1 MARETI
7 NIGIVANDGTG
18 DTFRIAGQKVNEN
31 FEELYLETAVDSNIR
46 LSGNNITSVSTNG
59 NINLAPSGTGQVVLS
74 SLKIDD
80 NIKIIDNTIKTTV
93 SNADLELDAS
103 GTGSIIIDQLK
114 FTHNKIV
121 NTNSSNNINLTPN
134 GTGIIKINGFN
145 IPGTDAPDNYLLTTD
160 GSKDLAWVLP
170 DIITAL
176 SDISDG
182 TVTLNSSAEATVNEF
197 DVTQYRSGKYFI
209 SVSDSTNS
217 RFEFVTVNMIHD
229 GTNAYVSSAG
239 SVNSFGLPLL
249 TFSADVSG
257 GNARLRAVPVSN
269 DAHVIKFVRILKEV

>member
-1 MARETI
+1 MTRKVI

-18 DTFRIAGQKVNEN
+18 DTFRIAGQKINEN
-31 FEELYLETAVDSNIR
+31 FEELYSETAVDSNIR
-46 LSGNNITSVSTNG
+46 LSGNNITAVSTNG

-74 SLKIDD
+74 SLKVDD

-114 FTHNKIV
+114 FTDNKIV
-121 NTNSSNNINLTPN
+121 NTDSSNDINLTPN

-145 IPGTDAPDNYLLTTD
+145 IPGTDAPDGYLLSTD
-160 GSKDLAWVLP
+160 GNKDLTWVLP
-170 DIITAL
+170 DIIT
-176 SDISDG
+176 SNSEISDG
-182 TVTLNSSAEATVNEF
+182 TITLNSSAETTINEF
-197 DVTQYRSGKYFI
+197 DITEYRSGKYFI
-209 SVSDSTNS
+209 SISDSTNS
-217 RFEFVTVNMIHD
+217 RFEFVAVNIIHD
-229 GTNAYVSSAG
+229 GTDAYVSSAG
-239 SVNSFGLPLL
+239 SVQSFGLPLL

-257 GNARLRAVPVSN
+257 GNARLRAIPISD